1 MHAVLDDL
9 RFGHALKGHVRR
21 VRRLAGQ
28 VHELWRRPQPAVDLY
43 AEHRRPEPREA
54 LRIGAVDLDPADTS
68 DGFHGCSPTNSSPA
82 VSGKPSATFIACT
95 PFPAAPFTRLSIAQS
110 ATTRLARGSSAKP
123 TSAKFV
129 PARSFGSG

>member
-1 MHAVLDDL
+1 MS
-9 RFGHALKGHVRR
+9 R
-21 VRRLAGQ
+21 VAIRYPSCQ
-28 VHELWRRPQPAVDLY
+28 VHELRRRPQPAVNLH
-43 AEHRRPEPREA
+43 AEQLRPERREA
-54 LRIGAVDLDPADTS
+54 LGIGAVDLDPADAS

-110 ATTRLARGSSAKP
+110 ATTRLPRGSTAKP